1 VKLAHHWF
9 SPVFSQKLIKRLA
22 AFDRCGDGTTAQN
35 DTDYQKSQG
44 NARRPGRPFAVA
56 LVTGVNLR

>member
-1 VKLAHHWF
+1 MRAAPKPALK
-9 SPVFSQKLIKRLA
+9 VFGSVRTIDFLRRHRA
-22 AFDRCGDGTTAQN
+22 TAQN

-44 NARRPGRPFAVA
+44 GTRRATGQLAVA